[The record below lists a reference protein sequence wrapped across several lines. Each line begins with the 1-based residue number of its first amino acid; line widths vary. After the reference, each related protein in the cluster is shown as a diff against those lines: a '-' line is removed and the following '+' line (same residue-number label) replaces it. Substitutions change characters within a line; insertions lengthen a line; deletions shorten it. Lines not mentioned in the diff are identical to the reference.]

1 MRALY
6 NLLLWL
12 LSPLWLLYTLVRI
25 GSGSWRERWWERFG
39 FIPIPPPTSKRR
51 LWVHCVSV
59 GETLAALPVLKE
71 LRCAVPSYEIV
82 LTTTTPTGQR
92 TARDSAHAWVDY
104 FAYFPLDLPFAV
116 KNALSRIQPDALLL
130 FETELWFNLI
140 HAQHQRGGLVMV
152 LNGRLSDRSFRRARR
167 LRAFYRALLRA
178 VDLACVQSPTDALR
192 FVELGLSPS
201 RVEVVGNTKFD
212 QALEAT
218 DANPAEWRAR
228 LSLPLDAPVIVVGS
242 TRTPDEEQLVV
253 EAYQQVREVLP
264 STCLVLAP
272 RHLERVPE
280 VERLLRDYGFEP
292 VRRTQLPLPAG
303 TGEVSTGEVTL
314 PVQVVLVDTFGELA
328 QLYCIADVAV
338 VGGAFAPLG
347 GQNLFQPLAHGK
359 PVFFG
364 PHTHNFR
371 DIALLAKEA
380 GVGFEVRTAE
390 ELAEGILR
398 LLRDEK
404 AHQQIER
411 NARELIARHQGAA
424 RRCAQY
430 VKQWLERTRTPRIAL
445 R

>member
-1 MRALY
+1 MRGLY
-6 NLLLWL
+6 NLLLL
-12 LSPLWLLYTLVRI
+12 MLAPLWLLYTLVRI
-25 GSGSWRERWWERFG
+25 MGGSWRERWWERFG

-71 LRCAVPSYEIV
+71 LRRALPNYEIV

-92 TARDSAHAWVDY
+92 TARNSAHPWVDY

-116 KNALSRIQPDALLL
+116 SNALARIQPDALLL
-130 FETELWFNLI
+130 FETELWLNLI
-140 HAQHQRGGLVMV
+140 YAQHRRGGLVIV
-152 LNGRLSDRSFRRARR
+152 VNGRLSDRSFRRAHR
-167 LRAFYRALLRA
+167 LRAFYRALLRF

-192 FVELGLSPS
+192 FVELGLSPA

-212 QALEAT
+212 QALEAA
-218 DANPAEWRAR
+218 DANPTEWRRR

-242 TRTPDEEQLVV
+242 TRTADEEQLVA
-253 EAYQQVREVLP
+253 EAYRRVREALP
-264 STCLVLAP
+264 ATCLVLAP

-292 VRRTQLPLPAG
+292 VRRTQLPFSDTLGTDSKPA
-303 TGEVSTGEVTL
+303 SA
-314 PVQVVLVDTFGELA
+314 QVVLVDTFGELA

-398 LLRDEK
+398 LLRDEP
-404 AHQQIER
+404 ARRQIER

-424 RRCAQY
+424 RRCAQH
-430 VKQWLERTRTPRIAL
+430 VKRWLERTRTSRLAL
-445 R
+445 W

>member
-1 MRALY
+1 MRGLY
-6 NLLLWL
+6 NLLLVL

-25 GSGSWRERWWERFG
+25 VGGSWRERWWERLG
-39 FIPIPPPTSKRR
+39 FVPIPPPLSKRR

-71 LRCAVPSYEIV
+71 LRRALPDYEIV

-92 TARDSAHAWVDY
+92 TARDSAHPWVDY

-116 KNALSRIQPDALLL
+116 RNALARIQPDALLL

-140 HAQHQRGGLVMV
+140 HAQHQRGGLVLV
-152 LNGRLSDRSFRRARR
+152 VNGRLSDRSFQRARR
-167 LRAFYRALLRA
+167 LRAFYRALLRF

-192 FVELGLSPS
+192 FVELGLSPA

-218 DANPAEWRAR
+218 DANPTEWRQQ

-242 TRTPDEEQLVV
+242 TRTADEERLVA
-253 EAYQQVREVLP
+253 EAYRRVREAMP
-264 STCLVLAP
+264 TTCLVLAP

-303 TGEVSTGEVTL
+303 

-371 DIALLAKEA
+371 DIAQLAKEA

-390 ELAEGILR
+390 ELAAGILR
-398 LLRDEK
+398 LLRDDT
-404 AHQQIER
+404 ARHQIER

>member
-1 MRALY
+1 MRGLY
-6 NLLLWL
+6 NLLLLL
-12 LSPLWLLYTLVRI
+12 LSPLWLLYTLARI
-25 GSGSWRERWWERFG
+25 VGGSWRERWWERFG
-39 FIPIPPPTSKRR
+39 FVPIPPPTSKRR

-71 LRCAVPSYEIV
+71 LRRALPHYEIV

-92 TARDSAHAWVDY
+92 TARDSAHPWVDY

-116 KNALSRIQPDALLL
+116 QNALSRIQPDALLL

-152 LNGRLSDRSFRRARR
+152 LNGRLSDRSFQRARG
-167 LRAFYRALLRA
+167 LRAFYQALLHA

-212 QALEAT
+212 QALEST
-218 DANPAEWRAR
+218 DANPTEWRVR

-242 TRTPDEEQLVV
+242 TRTPDEEQLVA

-303 TGEVSTGEVTL
+303 RGEVTS

-380 GVGFEVRTAE
+380 GVGFEVRTAQ

-398 LLRDEK
+398 LLRDDK
-404 AHQQIER
+404 ARQQIER

-424 RRCAQY
+424 KRCAQY
-430 VKQWLERTRTPRIAL
+430 VKQWLERTRSPRIAL

>member
-1 MRALY
+1 MRGLY
-6 NLLLWL
+6 NLLLVL

-25 GSGSWRERWWERFG
+25 VGGSWRERWWERFG
-39 FIPIPPPTSKRR
+39 FVPIPPPISKRR

-71 LRCAVPSYEIV
+71 LRRALPDYEIV

-92 TARDSAHAWVDY
+92 TARDSAHPWVDY

-116 KNALSRIQPDALLL
+116 RNALARIQPDALLL

-140 HAQHQRGGLVMV
+140 HAQHQRGGLVLV
-152 LNGRLSDRSFRRARR
+152 VNGRLSDRSFQRARR
-167 LRAFYRALLRA
+167 LRAFYRALLRF

-192 FVELGLSPS
+192 FVELGLSPA
-201 RVEVVGNTKFD
+201 RVEVIGNTKFD

-218 DANPAEWRAR
+218 DANPTEWRQQ

-242 TRTPDEEQLVV
+242 TRTADEERLVA
-253 EAYQQVREVLP
+253 EAYRRVREAMP
-264 STCLVLAP
+264 TTCLVLAP

-303 TGEVSTGEVTL
+303 

-371 DIALLAKEA
+371 DIAQLAKEA
-380 GVGFEVRTAE
+380 GVGFEVRNAE

-398 LLRDEK
+398 LLRDDT
-404 AHQQIER
+404 ARHQIER

>member
-1 MRALY
+1 MRGLY
-6 NLLLWL
+6 NLLLL
-12 LSPLWLLYTLVRI
+12 MLAPLWLLYTLVRI
-25 GSGSWRERWWERFG
+25 VGGSWRERWWERFG

-71 LRCAVPSYEIV
+71 LRRALPNYEIV

-92 TARDSAHAWVDY
+92 TARNSAHPWVDY
-104 FAYFPLDLPFAV
+104 CAYFPLDLPFAV
-116 KNALSRIQPDALLL
+116 SNALARIQPDALLL

-140 HAQHQRGGLVMV
+140 YAQHRRGGLVMV
-152 LNGRLSDRSFRRARR
+152 VNGRLSDRSFQRARR
-167 LRAFYRALLRA
+167 LRAFYRALLRF

-192 FVELGLSPS
+192 FVELGLSPA

-212 QALEAT
+212 QALEAA
-218 DANPAEWRAR
+218 DANPTEWRRR

-242 TRTPDEEQLVV
+242 TRTADEERLVA
-253 EAYQQVREVLP
+253 EAYRRVREAMP
-264 STCLVLAP
+264 TTCLVLAP

-292 VRRTQLPLPAG
+292 VRRTQLPFPDTLGTDSEPAFA
-303 TGEVSTGEVTL
+303 
-314 PVQVVLVDTFGELA
+314 QVVLVDTFGELA

-398 LLRDEK
+398 LLRDEP
-404 AHQQIER
+404 ARRQIER

-424 RRCAQY
+424 RRCAQH
-430 VKQWLERTRTPRIAL
+430 VKRWLERTRTSRLAL
-445 R
+445 W